1 MNKKYFDTLISRLYF
16 NFILGTY
23 INNQLISHRMNFLK
37 EHFLIYLLFS
47 NDVREEKPE
56 QLKTRLFIQGE

>member
-1 MNKKYFDTLISRLYF
+1 MNKNYFNTFISRFYF

-37 EHFLIYLLFS
+37 EPFLTYLLFN

>member
-1 MNKKYFDTLISRLYF
+1 MNKNYFNTFISRFYF

-37 EHFLIYLLFS
+37 EPF
-47 NDVREEKPE
+47 
-56 QLKTRLFIQGE
+56 

>member
-1 MNKKYFDTLISRLYF
+1 MYF

-37 EHFLIYLLFS
+37 EPFLIYLLFS
-47 NDVREEKPE
+47 NDVGEEKPE

>member
-1 MNKKYFDTLISRLYF
+1 MKNYFDTFISRLYF

-37 EHFLIYLLFS
+37 KRFLTYLLFS
-47 NDVREEKPE
+47 NDVREEKLE

>member
-1 MNKKYFDTLISRLYF
+1 MKNYFDTFVSCLYF

-37 EHFLIYLLFS
+37 KRFLTYLLFS